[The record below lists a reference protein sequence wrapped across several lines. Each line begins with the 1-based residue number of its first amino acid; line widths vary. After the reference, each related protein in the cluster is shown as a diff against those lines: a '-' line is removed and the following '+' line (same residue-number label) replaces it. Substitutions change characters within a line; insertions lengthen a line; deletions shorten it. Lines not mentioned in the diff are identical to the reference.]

1 MANGK
6 SGDGDEQFAV
16 VVYVET
22 KIEAE
27 DKKQMVVCLPWDN
40 VFKTGAEP

>member
-6 SGDGDEQFAV
+6 SGDGDEQFAE

-27 DKKQMVVCLPWDN
+27 DKKQMVVCLPRDN